1 MKKKIS
7 ILLMVFVLVMSL
19 GVFGDVTQGSN
30 SGKKLDD
37 VKKDLLSGIDQDKLE
52 FENGKPA
59 GVNNLIINETS
70 IDEKYFN
77 ALTKE
82 SQKEVADKLYS
93 NYVTK
98 YENQDNVSQTVKNL
112 ALDALKSISN
122 SSSRLGSMM
131 LNRLSSTM
139 QPDFIGASKVINPF
153 QRPIGVIVG
162 IIIMGIYM
170 ALAVTIVLD
179 LAYIGIPAFTAFM
192 GMDVTKQDD
201 NNKDKFNWRS
211 IISNDAKNAL
221 KAKGDGQTSTGTAM
235 LKYFKGR
242 IFFFLVFAFVSYY
255 LVFGKMF
262 ELIGIILDFFNGII
276 GV

>member
-1 MKKKIS
+1 
-7 ILLMVFVLVMSL
+7 MVFVLVMSL
-19 GVFGDVTQGSN
+19 GVFGNETGT
-30 SGKKLDD
+30 LD
-37 VKKDLLSGIDQDKLE
+37 LSGQTVTFDTAKEKITNGVDKIT
-52 FENGKPA
+52 FKYENEKPA
-59 GVNNLIINETS
+59 AGSTLLNKDKTIN
-70 IDEKYFN
+70 EKYFN
-77 ALTKE
+77 LLSKD
-82 SQKEVADKLYS
+82 SQKEVADTLYS
-93 NYVTK
+93 NYMK
-98 YENQDNVSQTVKNL
+98 IEKDPNNSQTVKNL

-201 NNKDKFNWRS
+201 NKDKFNWRS

-221 KAKGDGQTSTGTAM
+221 KAKGDGSISTGSAM

-262 ELIGIILDFFNGII
+262 ELIGIILDFFNGFI

>member
-19 GVFGDVTQGSN
+19 GVFGDN
-30 SGKKLDD
+30 NKKTL
-37 VKKDLLSGIDQDKLE
+37 KDIKGELIKRIEPSTPK

-59 GVNNLIINETS
+59 DVSDLLDKTNNTINER
-70 IDEKYFN
+70 YFN

-93 NYVTK
+93 NYLSK
-98 YENQDNVSQTVKNL
+98 YENNDQVSQTVKNL

-153 QRPIGVIVG
+153 QRPLGVVVG

-192 GMDVTKQDD
+192 GMDIIKQED
-201 NNKDKFNWRS
+201 NKDKFNWRS
-211 IISNDAKNAL
+211 IISNDAKKAL
-221 KAKGDGQTSTGTAM
+221 KAKDGGEDVSTGSAM
-235 LKYFKGR
+235 LMYFKGR

-262 ELIGIILDFFNGII
+262 ELIGIILDFFNGFI

>member
-1 MKKKIS
+1 
-7 ILLMVFVLVMSL
+7 MVFVLVMSL
-19 GVFGDVTQGSN
+19 GVFGEQTSSQS
-30 SGKKLDD
+30 KTLDG
-37 VKKDLLSGIDQDKLE
+37 VKKELLSGIDQDKLS

-77 ALTKE
+77 ALTKD
-82 SQKEVADKLYS
+82 SQKKVADKLYS
-93 NYVTK
+93 NYLTN
-98 YENQDNVSQTVKNL
+98 YENKDDVSQTVKNL

-192 GMDVTKQDD
+192 GMDTTKQEGT
-201 NNKDKFNWRS
+201 NTKFNWKS

-221 KAKGDGQTSTGTAM
+221 KAKEGGGDVSTGSAM

-262 ELIGIILDFFNGII
+262 ELIGIILDFFNGFI

>member
-19 GVFGDVTQGSN
+19 GVFGDEKQTLEGIKDTLLNEVSAL
-30 SGKKLDD
+30 KLNH
-37 VKKDLLSGIDQDKLE
+37 
-52 FENGKPA
+52 ENGTPTDGSSLVDSTNKT
-59 GVNNLIINETS
+59 IN
-70 IDEKYFN
+70 EKYFN
-77 ALTKE
+77 SLTKD

-93 NYVTK
+93 KYLSE
-98 YENQDNVSQTVKNL
+98 YENKDNVSQTVKNL

-153 QRPIGVIVG
+153 QRPLGVIVG

-179 LAYIGIPAFTAFM
+179 LAYIGIPAFTVFM
-192 GMDVTKQDD
+192 GMEVYKQDD
-201 NNKDKFNWRS
+201 QNNKDKFNWRS

-221 KAKGDGQTSTGTAM
+221 KAKGDGGTSTGSAM

-262 ELIGIILDFFNGII
+262 ELIGIILDFFNGFI